1 MKLRKL
7 IFIATFFAI
16 PAFFWAIRVSPD
28 LLRRDSAVV
37 RLEKSSEV
45 RDLNR
50 EKIHQRDDL
59 QKRWELFEPI
69 ANRELQNL
77 ENDLNPHLLQK
88 RLVLTAQELGFDLS
102 IRQLNVNP
110 DDPKTWFVEAE
121 SSFGQIDRFVNQ
133 LERGNYRVRFDQIE
147 VSLPADQYENGDG
160 VHLEGIL
167 TIPVLHGD
175 QA

>member
-1 MKLRKL
+1 
-7 IFIATFFAI
+7 
-16 PAFFWAIRVSPD
+16 
-28 LLRRDSAVV
+28 
-37 RLEKSSEV
+37 
-45 RDLNR
+45 
-50 EKIHQRDDL
+50 
-59 QKRWELFEPI
+59 
-69 ANRELQNL
+69 
-77 ENDLNPHLLQK
+77 
-88 RLVLTAQELGFDLS
+88 LS